1 MNSFTKRLSNT
12 QSFKAVSAMRKNRY
26 KSPSPKN
33 AQENRRRRKRDFIII
48 GVVVAIVTLLSV
60 FTVKALHFN
69 SDIPVSNMVLMF
81 ILININML
89 LVVLLI
95 FLVFRNL
102 IKLIYERRKK
112 VEGSKLRTKL
122 VATFIAL
129 TLLPSTVLFFFS
141 LHFITSSI
149 EFWFQIPID
158 QSLNNSLAVGRNI
171 YKLVEENNTFF
182 LDKAAYQITTRNLLT
197 VKNKK
202 ELANYT
208 QVVQRAFN
216 LNVVEVYNKDFKRL
230 TSSVDAKLGDKSF
243 APINED
249 DFQTG
254 IKRKAETWSVS
265 QNFDGGEVI
274 RNISTIP
281 FGAAENGIKGFVVI
295 SVLLPSDLVRNLAS
309 ISKGFEEYQQTKM
322 LKQPVQ
328 FTYYIILTIV
338 ALLVVFC
345 AIWFGMYLS
354 KSITIPI
361 MELAEGTR
369 RVAGGD
375 LTYNI
380 NVVADD
386 EIKTLVDS
394 FNKMTRDLR
403 FSRKE
408 LELSARELFEKNI
421 EIDERRRYM
430 EIVLNNVST
439 GVVSL
444 DARGLV
450 ATTNHSA
457 EKMLDIDASSITKK
471 SYKHILKSQH
481 DDLADEIYDRFWN
494 KREESLSRSLNMTIA
509 GVPKSFNI
517 NFNSLKDDAGHQIG
531 LVMVFDDMT
540 ELEKAQRMAAWREVA
555 RRIAHEVKNPLTPI
569 SLSAQR
575 LKRKYKQI
583 IDDPVF
589 EECTQTI
596 IDHTELIKNLINEFA
611 TFARFPTA
619 NPEPCDL
626 PPIIHET
633 IALYKEGHPNI
644 EFSTHIPDDI
654 PILKLDRQQIK
665 QTLINLIDNA
675 IASIRTQG
683 KITVT
688 IEHRTDEQI
697 VKLVVADTGMGVSDV
712 VKPSL
717 FEPDFTTKK
726 SGMGLG
732 LAIVNTIIT
741 DHQGTIH
748 VEDND
753 PQGAK
758 FVIEFP
764 V

>member
-1 MNSFTKRLSNT
+1 MKP
-12 QSFKAVSAMRKNRY
+12 NRY
-26 KSPSPKN
+26 KPPAIPGSPES
-33 AQENRRRRKRDFIII
+33 QRRRRRDLIII
-48 GVVVAIVTLLSV
+48 AVVIAMVSLLSF
-60 FTVKALHFN
+60 FTVRTLQFN
-69 SDIPVSNMVLMF
+69 EDISVSNMVLMF

-89 LVVLLI
+89 LVILLI
-95 FLVFRNL
+95 FLVFRSL
-102 IKLIYERRKK
+102 IKLIYERRRRT
-112 VEGSKLRTKL
+112 EGSKLRTKL

-149 EFWFQIPID
+149 EFWFKIPID

-171 YKLVEENNTFF
+171 YKLVEDNNTFF
-182 LDKAAYQITTRNLLT
+182 LDKAAYQIVSRDLLSESH
-197 VKNKK
+197 KE

-216 LNVVEVYNKDFKRL
+216 LNAVEIYSTDFNRL
-230 TSSVDAKLGDKSF
+230 SISVDSKFKNKPVKLLQADT
-243 APINED
+243 
-249 DFQTG
+249 FQTG
-254 IKRKAETWSVS
+254 MKRKTETWSIS
-265 QNFDGGEVI
+265 ENLHGGEFI
-274 RNISTIP
+274 RNISAIP
-281 FGAAENGIKGFVVI
+281 FGAAPDQIKGFAVI
-295 SVLLPSDLVRNLAS
+295 SVLLPPDLVENLAS
-309 ISKGFEEYQQTKM
+309 ISKGVEEYRQTKM

-328 FTYYIILTIV
+328 LTYYIVLTVV

-354 KSITIPI
+354 KGITIPI

-380 NVVADD
+380 NVQADD

-403 FSRKE
+403 FNRKE
-408 LELSARELFEKNI
+408 LELSARELYEKNI

-430 EIVLNNVST
+430 EIVLDNVST
-439 GVVSL
+439 GVISL

-450 ATTNHSA
+450 ATINHSA
-457 EKMLDIDASSITKK
+457 EKMLDIDAADVIKK
-471 SYKHILKSQH
+471 SYKHILKNQH
-481 DDLADEIYDRFWN
+481 DDLADEINDRFWN
-494 KREESLSRSLNMTIA
+494 RREESLSRSLSMTIG
-509 GVPKSFNI
+509 GVPKSFKV
-517 NFNSLKDDAGHQIG
+517 NFNSLKDDAGRQIG

-575 LKRKYKQI
+575 LKRKYRRI

-596 IDHTELIKNLINEFA
+596 IDHTEMIKNLINEFA

-619 NPEPCDL
+619 NPMPCEL
-626 PPIIHET
+626 GPIIHET
-633 IALYKEGHPNI
+633 IALYREGHPNI
-644 EFSTHIPDDI
+644 DFLTEIPETL
-654 PILKLDRQQIK
+654 PVLSLDRQQIK

-675 IASIRTQG
+675 IAAIRTIG
-683 KITVT
+683 KITVSVT
-688 IEHRTDEQI
+688 HHADEKI
-697 VKLVVADTGMGVSDV
+697 VRLTVADTGVGIPDA

-732 LAIVNTIIT
+732 LAIVSTIVS
-741 DHQGTIH
+741 DHKGTIH
-748 VEDND
+748 VADNQ
-753 PQGAK
+753 PHGAK
-758 FVIEFP
+758 FIIELP
-764 V
+764 VGEGKAEG

>member
-1 MNSFTKRLSNT
+1 MNLFTKRPFRNLSKT
-12 QSFKAVSAMRKNRY
+12 PPALPRPNRY
-26 KSPSPKN
+26 TGPAIAESP
-33 AQENRRRRKRDFIII
+33 ENRRRRKRDYIII
-48 GVVVAIVTLLSV
+48 GAVVAIVTLLS
-60 FTVKALHFN
+60 FITVSRLQSG
-69 SDIPVSNMVLMF
+69 SDIPASNMVLMF

-102 IKLIYERRKK
+102 VKLIYERRKK
-112 VEGSKLRTKL
+112 AAGSKLRTKL

-149 EFWFQIPID
+149 EFWFKIPID
-158 QSLNNSLAVGRNI
+158 QSLDNSLAVGRNI
-171 YKLVEENNTFF
+171 YKLVEENNSFF
-182 LDKAAYQITTRNLLT
+182 LDKAAYQIDTRNLLIP
-197 VKNKK
+197 KNRDD
-202 ELANYT
+202 LSNYT

-216 LNVVEVYNKDFKRL
+216 LNVVEVYNDDFNRL
-230 TSSVDAKLGDKSF
+230 TLSVDTRMEDKQFRPVKSE
-243 APINED
+243 A
-249 DFQTG
+249 FQTG
-254 IKRKAETWSVS
+254 VSRGTNIWSVS
-265 QNFDGGEVI
+265 ENLDGGEFI
-274 RNISTIP
+274 RNISAIP
-281 FGAAENGIKGFVVI
+281 FGAEKEKIKGFVVI
-295 SVLLPSDLVRNLAS
+295 SVLLPPDLVDNLAS
-309 ISKGFEEYQQTKM
+309 ISTGVEEYRQMKM

-328 FTYYIILTIV
+328 FTYYIILTVV

-380 NVVADD
+380 NVTADD

-421 EIDERRRYM
+421 EIDARRRYM

-439 GVVSL
+439 GVISL

-450 ATTNHSA
+450 ATINRSA
-457 EKMLDIDASSITKK
+457 EKMLDIAAPDVIKK
-471 SYKHILKSQH
+471 SYKHILQNQH
-481 DDLADEIYDRFWN
+481 SDLSDEIYNRFWN
-494 KREESLSRSLNMTIA
+494 RHEESFARSISMTIG
-509 GVPKSFNI
+509 GVPKSFNV
-517 NFNSLKDDAGHQIG
+517 NFNSLKDDTGRQIG

-575 LKRKYKQI
+575 LKRKYKRV

-611 TFARFPTA
+611 TFARFPAA
-619 NPEPCDL
+619 NPEPCAL
-626 PPIIHET
+626 SPIIHET

-644 EFSTHIPDDI
+644 RFSALLPDEIPVMQ
-654 PILKLDRQQIK
+654 LDRQQIK
-665 QTLINLIDNA
+665 QILINLIDNA
-675 IASIRTQG
+675 IASIRTSGDVSVSVTYDEAG
-683 KITVT
+683 KT
-688 IEHRTDEQI
+688 
-697 VKLVVADTGMGVSDV
+697 LVLTVADTGIGVPDH

-732 LAIVNTIIT
+732 LAIVSTIVS
-741 DHQGTIH
+741 DHKGKIH
-748 VEDND
+748 VEDNV
-753 PQGAK
+753 PQGAR
-758 FVIEFP
+758 FVIELP